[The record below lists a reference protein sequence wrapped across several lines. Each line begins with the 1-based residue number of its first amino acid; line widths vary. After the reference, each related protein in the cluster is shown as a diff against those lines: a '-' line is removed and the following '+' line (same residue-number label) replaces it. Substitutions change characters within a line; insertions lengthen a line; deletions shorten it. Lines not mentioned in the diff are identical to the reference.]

1 MNNDKQEQFTKVPNW
16 LMSKKNMTDQDK
28 LTLSI
33 ILSYINN
40 NKECFI
46 GNDGLSKM
54 LGISKNAASNRIKKL
69 EAGGYIKLHYTFQEG
84 KKEIDRRYI
93 TLLPFPTEE
102 EGVVPQTTG
111 IVPQTIGIVSQTIGV
126 VPQTIGVVP
135 QTTGYGLTDEGCGF
149 TDDRYGLNLEV
160 LDKILD
166 NRLDNPLDNKLKK
179 SLDKLLD
186 EVLDDEISEIDV
198 LGKEETLDK
207 VSLTDNDFDMFST
220 EFDDLAE
227 AEFQRILNKNK

>member
-1 MNNDKQEQFTKVPNW
+1 
-16 LMSKKNMTDQDK
+16 
-28 LTLSI
+28 
-33 ILSYINN
+33 
-40 NKECFI
+40 
-46 GNDGLSKM
+46 M

-102 EGVVPQTTG
+102 EGVVS
-111 IVPQTIGIVSQTIGV
+111 QTIGVVSQTIGV
-126 VPQTIGVVP
+126 VPQTTGIVPQTTGIVP
-135 QTTGYGLTDEGCGF
+135 QTTGYGF

-186 EVLDDEISEIDV
+186 EVLDDEMSEIDV